1 MNHKIITCLL
11 LFINSYCLSGQN
23 LSGRL
28 LNENKVPIPY
38 AHIQLDQSTSGTIS
52 NDSGFFSLQIKKGY
66 QRLNISSIGYE
77 SISIPLE
84 DLNFQGM
91 QTFTLKSSKISM
103 DEVLVKGTFDSAT
116 WYVQKA
122 IKNIRKNYPK
132 RKHSQIA
139 FYREATIRDTTY
151 ARMLDAIVLLSER
164 GINRKSEDTRYEILR
179 MRKTRDNRDI
189 SWRQSL
195 QNWLYQ
201 DLGPYTV
208 NKANP
213 TKLKGAKNS
222 DSNDFY
228 LCNSIEAERREHPQR
243 LLYDD
248 FVKENYFEIISQYRS
263 DGKEYIEIK
272 TVIEDSSR
280 LMFKKS
286 IRPAAKMII
295 CKDDFAFVQFE
306 KIQEAV
312 AGKKK
317 NIFTAQTIS
326 EGIRSQYLIQW
337 KQNPKDGN
345 YYVQYIRDAAV
356 GNNASRLSGV
366 ANMQEAFDSGLKS
379 GFVKQVNEWYVLE
392 NRDYE
397 KIHWRDGAA
406 HDYDIYELEPTKRLD
421 ISFDDVNAMPV
432 NPINQKMLNDLTENN
447 SVDELFIEE

>member
-1 MNHKIITCLL
+1 
-11 LFINSYCLSGQN
+11 
-23 LSGRL
+23 
-28 LNENKVPIPY
+28 
-38 AHIQLDQSTSGTIS
+38 
-52 NDSGFFSLQIKKGY
+52 
-66 QRLNISSIGYE
+66 
-77 SISIPLE
+77 
-84 DLNFQGM
+84 
-91 QTFTLKSSKISM
+91 M
-103 DEVLVKGTFDSAT
+103 DEVIVKGSFDSAA
-116 WYVQKA
+116 WYVEQA
-122 IKNIRKNYPK
+122 IKNIRKNYPRK
-132 RKHSQIA
+132 KHSQIA
-139 FYREATIRDTTY
+139 FYSEATIRDTTY

-164 GINRKSEDTRYEILR
+164 GINSKSEDTGYEILR

-201 DLGPYTV
+201 DLGPYKV

-228 LCNSIEAERREHPQR
+228 LCNSIKAERREHPQR

-312 AGKKK
+312 AGKKR
-317 NIFTAQTIS
+317 IFLLLKLLVKES
-326 EGIRSQYLIQW
+326 GRSI
-337 KQNPKDGN
+337 
-345 YYVQYIRDAAV
+345 
-356 GNNASRLSGV
+356 
-366 ANMQEAFDSGLKS
+366 
-379 GFVKQVNEWYVLE
+379 
-392 NRDYE
+392 
-397 KIHWRDGAA
+397 
-406 HDYDIYELEPTKRLD
+406 
-421 ISFDDVNAMPV
+421 
-432 NPINQKMLNDLTENN
+432 
-447 SVDELFIEE
+447 